1 MCEPRCEI
9 GTQASDKCVVKS
21 VARKALEVDWE
32 FDFFEDLGVCQWI
45 HKLRALVNGPVCCE
59 AFCLSCQKSV

>member
-21 VARKALEVDWE
+21 AARKALVVDWE
-32 FDFFEDLGVCQWI
+32 FDFF
-45 HKLRALVNGPVCCE
+45 
-59 AFCLSCQKSV
+59 